1 MRPAKCNSFLIILI
15 LKRCRK
21 RSGKYSCS
29 FFLHC
34 STGRVYQRYGVI
46 IEYAIFLV
54 IEELSLQL
62 TTESIFVRLNFD
74 VIPWIPVNKRNPG
87 YHIKIEPYENALGR
101 QLERKFLDD
110 KKYGVFDDDAVSL
123 INSAGRTMEKEAAGV
138 FTGAFSTAF
147 QYQNNEEGIALCGS
161 HKTKS
166 GTSTASGF
174 SNSGTSAMN
183 KTSVAATRILMR
195 QFRNEVSDRIEMSD
209 NFALIPPDAL
219 ADAAYELVNTPKGMD
234 SAEGNVNPQYKRYK
248 VIPYARLDDSD
259 TNNWFMV
266 NMDLMKKALVFI
278 SRIKPET
285 RTQIDFHTLV
295 TMISSYMRFA
305 VGTTEWRWIYGHN
318 VT

>member
-1 MRPAKCNSFLIILI
+1 MADVTTSSQLQRLLD
-15 LKRCRK
+15 KRLREVADFDK
-21 RSGKYSCS
+21 LYKDLNPMIPTLFRMLDSDAAFEEFYSVGSLPDHQRFTGK
-29 FFLHC
+29 
-34 STGRVYQRYGVI
+34 I
-46 IEYAIFLV
+46 P
-54 IEELSLQL
+54 
-62 TTESIFVRLNFD
+62 FVN
-74 VIPWIPVNKRNPG
+74 RNPG
-87 YHIKIEPYENALGR
+87 YHIKIEPYEYALGR

-110 KKYGVFDDDAVSL
+110 KKYGVFDDEAVSL

-195 QFRNEVSDRIEMSD
+195 QFRNDVSERIEMSD
-209 NFALIPPDAL
+209 NFALIVPDAL

-266 NMDLMKKALVFI
+266 NMDLMKKSLVFI
-278 SRIKPET
+278 NRIKPET
-285 RTQIDFHTLV
+285 RTQVDFHTLV